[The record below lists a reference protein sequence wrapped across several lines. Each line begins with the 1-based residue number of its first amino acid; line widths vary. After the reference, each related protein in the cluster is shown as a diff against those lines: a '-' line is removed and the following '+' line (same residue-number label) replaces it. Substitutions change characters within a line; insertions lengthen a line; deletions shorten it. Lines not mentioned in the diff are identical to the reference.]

1 MARSVTV
8 KFNNKSYNAI
18 YNETTDEYEVE
29 LTAPETGGIY
39 NAQISCVDGE
49 TTNTTDIDIRI
60 LKQEQIKIT
69 TDDTYMYIFD
79 YKDFSVK
86 DIVELSNYEIN
97 IDEETNANTTV
108 NVLKKTTAKAND
120 IVMIKENGEIKYW
133 GIIQEIQNENGSKL
147 YQYIIKYITNMF
159 NQNVILNQ
167 NIVNTNDIKEGYYR
181 IHSKLNYNFVFD
193 VLNDSQEVGAN
204 LQVYEINN
212 SNAQKFK
219 ITKNENGTYAIA
231 NIKSGLLV
239 DVVGGIF
246 ENGRNVYMWEDNNG
260 PAQEW
265 RFVKKAENTYAIY
278 LTTNTNFVI
287 DLQDGK
293 AENGGNVEIWEYV
306 EGSTQ
311 ELWILEKLDE
321 EIIRYE
327 GIEDYI
333 AEQINKNFINNED
346 VLMNRDYLEI
356 RVKTHT
362 KLDVSVSTIVDVQ
375 NDIFNLHTFMTNC
388 TQNYNITYNVFLEN
402 KKLVIEIEN
411 KEIKKELIDVNAQPI
426 SNYTEVFETD
436 VVSKVVVI
444 TKDGSRYTLYL
455 KTDRTTT
462 EDMLDENRAEGKTE
476 VVYAE
481 NVEDAKQ
488 KALDTFKGNAY
499 NHNVTFDYYDRE
511 IKVGTPI
518 TIKTKESLI
527 YDTYISAVTKQKG
540 SKFYKYTCGN
550 IRIGFIDK
558 LKKERK
564 NK

>member
-8 KFNNKSYNAI
+8 KFNDKLYNAT

-39 NAQISCVDGE
+39 NAQISCVDGD

-108 NVLKKTTAKAND
+108 NALKKTTAKAND

-193 VLNDSQEVGAN
+193 VLNDSQEAGAN

-219 ITKNENGTYAIA
+219 ITKRVDGTYKIA
-231 NIKSGLLV
+231 NIRSGKV
-239 DVVGGIF
+239 ADVLGATFQNGTNIQMWDDTDNAAQKWIF
-246 ENGRNVYMWEDNNG
+246 TKRDNNS
-260 PAQEW
+260 
-265 RFVKKAENTYAIY
+265 YSIY
-278 LTTNTNFVI
+278 LAATNFVI
-287 DLQDGK
+287 DLTG
-293 AENGGNVEIWEYV
+293 ANASNGGNIEIWEYV

-311 ELWILEKLDE
+311 ELWVLEKLDE

-333 AEQINKNFINNED
+333 AEQIDKNFVNNED

-375 NDIFNLHTFMTNC
+375 NDIYNLHTFMTNC

-411 KEIKKELIDVNAQPI
+411 KEIKKELIDVNAQTI
-426 SNYTEVFETD
+426 SNYTEVFEKD

-444 TKDGSRYTLYL
+444 AKDGSRYTLYL

-527 YDTYISAVTKQKG
+527 YDTYISAVTKSKG
-540 SKFYKYTCGN
+540 SKMYKYTCGN

>member
-8 KFNNKSYNAI
+8 KFNDKLYNAT

-39 NAQISCVDGE
+39 NAQISCVDGD
-49 TTNTTDIDIRI
+49 TTNTTDIDIRV

-79 YKDFSVK
+79 YKDFTVK
-86 DIVELSNYEIN
+86 DVVELSNYEIN
-97 IDEETNANTTV
+97 IDEEINANTTV
-108 NVLKKTTAKAND
+108 NVLKKTTAKSND

-167 NIVNTNDIKEGYYR
+167 NIMTTNDIEEGYYR

-193 VLNDSQEVGAN
+193 VLNDSQEAGAN

-219 ITKNENGTYAIA
+219 ITKRVDGTYKIA
-231 NIKSGLLV
+231 NIRSGKV
-239 DVVGGIF
+239 ADVLGATF
-246 ENGRNVYMWEDNNG
+246 QNGTNIQMWDDTDNA
-260 PAQEW
+260 AQKW
-265 RFVKKAENTYAIY
+265 TFTKRDNSYSIY
-278 LTTNTNFVI
+278 LAATNFVI
-287 DLQDGK
+287 DLTG
-293 AENGGNVEIWEYV
+293 ANASNGGNIEIWEYV

-311 ELWILEKLDE
+311 ELWVLEKLDE

-333 AEQINKNFINNED
+333 AEQIDRNFVNNED

-375 NDIFNLHTFMTNC
+375 NDIYNLHTFMTNC

-411 KEIKKELIDVNAQPI
+411 KEIKKELIDVNAQTI

-444 TKDGSRYTLYL
+444 AKDGSRYTLYL

-527 YDTYISAVTKQKG
+527 YDTYISAVTKSKG
-540 SKFYKYTCGN
+540 SKMYKYTCGN

>member
-8 KFNNKSYNAI
+8 KFNDKLYNAT

-39 NAQISCVDGE
+39 NAQISCVDGD
-49 TTNTTDIDIRI
+49 TTNTTDIDIRV
-60 LKQEQIKIT
+60 LKQEQIKII
-69 TDDTYMYIFD
+69 TDNTYMYIFD
-79 YKDFSVK
+79 YKDFTVK
-86 DIVELSNYEIN
+86 DVVELSNYEIN

-108 NVLKKTTAKAND
+108 NVLKKTTAKSND

-167 NIVNTNDIKEGYYR
+167 NIVTTNEIEEGYYR

-193 VLNDSQEVGAN
+193 VLNDSQEAGAN

-219 ITKNENGTYAIA
+219 ITKRVDGTYKIA
-231 NIKSGLLV
+231 NIRSGKV
-239 DVVGGIF
+239 ADVFGATF
-246 ENGRNVYMWEDNNG
+246 QNGTNIQMWDDTDNAAQKWTFTKRDNNS
-260 PAQEW
+260 
-265 RFVKKAENTYAIY
+265 YSIY
-278 LTTNTNFVI
+278 LAATNLVI
-287 DLQDGK
+287 DLTGTN
-293 AENGGNVEIWEYV
+293 ASNGGNIEIWEYV

-311 ELWILEKLDE
+311 ELWVLEKLDE

-333 AEQINKNFINNED
+333 AEQIDKNFVNNED

-375 NDIFNLHTFMTNC
+375 NDIYNLHTFMTNC

-411 KEIKKELIDVNAQPI
+411 KEIKKELIDVNAQTI

-444 TKDGSRYTLYL
+444 AKDGSRYTLYL

-527 YDTYISAVTKQKG
+527 YDTYISAVTKSKG
-540 SKFYKYTCGN
+540 SKMYKYTCGN

>member
-1 MARSVTV
+1 M
-8 KFNNKSYNAI
+8 
-18 YNETTDEYEVE
+18 
-29 LTAPETGGIY
+29 
-39 NAQISCVDGE
+39 
-49 TTNTTDIDIRI
+49 
-60 LKQEQIKIT
+60 
-69 TDDTYMYIFD
+69 
-79 YKDFSVK
+79 
-86 DIVELSNYEIN
+86 SNYEIN

-167 NIVNTNDIKEGYYR
+167 NIVTTNEIEEGYYR
-181 IHSKLNYNFVFD
+181 IHSKLNYNYVFD
-193 VLNDSQEVGAN
+193 VLNGSLEAGAN
-204 LQVYEINN
+204 LQVYENN
-212 SNAQKFK
+212 NTNAQKFK
-219 ITKNENGTYAIA
+219 ITKRADGTYKIINVASGMVADVQGAVFENGT
-231 NIKSGLLV
+231 
-239 DVVGGIF
+239 
-246 ENGRNVYMWEDNNG
+246 NVQMWDDTDNAAQKWTFTKRDNNS
-260 PAQEW
+260 
-265 RFVKKAENTYAIY
+265 YSIY
-278 LTTNTNFVI
+278 LAATNFVI
-287 DLQDGK
+287 DLTG
-293 AENGGNVEIWEYV
+293 ANASNGGNIEIWEYV

-311 ELWILEKLDE
+311 ELWVLEKLDE

-333 AEQINKNFINNED
+333 AEQIDKNFVNNED

-375 NDIFNLHTFMTNC
+375 NDIYNLHTFMTNC

-444 TKDGSRYTLYL
+444 AKDGSRYTLYL

-481 NVEDAKQ
+481 NIEDAKQ

-550 IRIGFIDK
+550 IRISFIDK

>member
-1 MARSVTV
+1 MARIVTV
-8 KFNNKSYNAI
+8 KFNNISYNAT

-29 LTAPETGGIY
+29 LTAPESGGIY
-39 NAQISCVDGE
+39 NAQISCVDGD
-49 TTNTTDIDIRI
+49 TTNTTDIDIRV
-60 LKQEQIKIT
+60 LKQEKIKIT

-79 YKDFSVK
+79 YKDFTVK
-86 DIVELSNYEIN
+86 DIVELSDYDIN

-108 NVLKKTTAKAND
+108 NVLKKTTAKTDD
-120 IVMIKENGEIKYW
+120 IVMIKENAEIKYW

-147 YQYIIKYITNMF
+147 YHYVIKYITNMF

-167 NIVNTNDIKEGYYR
+167 NIVNTDNIEEGYYR
-181 IHSKLNYNFVFD
+181 IHSKVNYNFVFD
-193 VLNDSQEVGAN
+193 VLNGSLEAGAN
-204 LQVYEINN
+204 LQVYESNKT
-212 SNAQKFK
+212 NAQKFK
-219 ITKNENGTYAIA
+219 ITKRTDGTYKITNVGSGMVADVQGAVLANGT
-231 NIKSGLLV
+231 
-239 DVVGGIF
+239 
-246 ENGRNVYMWEDNNG
+246 NVQMWGDTDNAAQKWTFTKRDNNS
-260 PAQEW
+260 
-265 RFVKKAENTYAIY
+265 YSIY
-278 LTTNTNFVI
+278 LAGTNFVI
-287 DLQDGK
+287 DLTSGN
-293 AENGGNVEIWEYV
+293 ASNGGNIEIWEYV

-311 ELWILEKLDE
+311 ELWVLEKLDE
-321 EIIRYE
+321 EIIRYD

-333 AEQINKNFINNED
+333 AKQINKNFISNED
-346 VLMNRDYLEI
+346 TLMNRDYLEI

-362 KLDVSVSTIVDVQ
+362 KLDVSVPTIVDVQ
-375 NDIFNLHTFMTNC
+375 NDIYNLHTFMTNC

-402 KKLVIEIEN
+402 KKLIIEIEN

-444 TKDGSRYTLYL
+444 TKDGSKYNLYL

-462 EDMLDENRAEGKTE
+462 ENMLDEDRAEGKTE

-481 NVEDAKQ
+481 NIEDAKQ

-499 NHNVTFDYYDRE
+499 NHNVTFDYYNKE
-511 IKVGTPI
+511 IKLGTPI

-527 YDTYISAVTKQKG
+527 YDTYISAVSKQKG
-540 SKFYKYTCGN
+540 SKLYKYTCGN

-564 NK
+564 NR

>member
-1 MARSVTV
+1 MARIVTV
-8 KFNNKSYNAI
+8 KFNNKSYNAT

-29 LTAPETGGIY
+29 LTAPDVGGIY
-39 NAQISCVDGE
+39 NAQISCADE
-49 TTNTTDIDIRI
+49 DATNTTDIDIRV

-108 NVLKKTTAKAND
+108 NVLKKTTAKSND

-133 GIIQEIQNENGSKL
+133 GIVQEIQNENGSKL

-167 NIVNTNDIKEGYYR
+167 NIMTTNDIEEGYYR

-193 VLNDSQEVGAN
+193 VLNDSQEAGAN

-219 ITKNENGTYAIA
+219 ITKRTDGTYKIA
-231 NIKSGLLV
+231 NIRSGKV
-239 DVVGGIF
+239 ADVLGATFV
-246 ENGRNVYMWEDNNG
+246 NGTNVQMWDDTDNAAQKWTFTKRDNNS
-260 PAQEW
+260 
-265 RFVKKAENTYAIY
+265 YSIY
-278 LTTNTNFVI
+278 LAATNFVI
-287 DLQDGK
+287 DLTS
-293 AENGGNVEIWEYV
+293 ANASNGGNIEIWEYV

-311 ELWILEKLDE
+311 KLWILEKIDE

-346 VLMNRDYLEI
+346 ILMNRDYLEL

-375 NDIFNLHTFMTNC
+375 NDIYNLHTFMTNC

-444 TKDGSRYTLYL
+444 AKDGSRYTLYL

-481 NVEDAKQ
+481 NIEDAKQ

-540 SKFYKYTCGN
+540 SKMYKYTCGN
-550 IRIGFIDK
+550 IRISFIDK

>member
-1 MARSVTV
+1 
-8 KFNNKSYNAI
+8 
-18 YNETTDEYEVE
+18 
-29 LTAPETGGIY
+29 
-39 NAQISCVDGE
+39 
-49 TTNTTDIDIRI
+49 
-60 LKQEQIKIT
+60 
-69 TDDTYMYIFD
+69 MYIFD
-79 YKDFSVK
+79 YKDFTVK
-86 DIVELSNYEIN
+86 DVVELSNYEIN

-108 NVLKKTTAKAND
+108 NVLKKTTAKSND

-167 NIVNTNDIKEGYYR
+167 NIVTTNEIEEGYYR

-193 VLNDSQEVGAN
+193 VLNDSQEAGAN

-219 ITKNENGTYAIA
+219 ITKRVDGTYKIA
-231 NIKSGLLV
+231 NIRSGKV
-239 DVVGGIF
+239 ADVFGATF
-246 ENGRNVYMWEDNNG
+246 QNGTNIQMWDDTDNAAQKWTFTKRDNNS
-260 PAQEW
+260 
-265 RFVKKAENTYAIY
+265 YSIY
-278 LTTNTNFVI
+278 LAATNLVI
-287 DLQDGK
+287 DLTG
-293 AENGGNVEIWEYV
+293 ANASNGGNIEIWEYV

-311 ELWILEKLDE
+311 ELWVLEKLDE

-333 AEQINKNFINNED
+333 AEQIDKNFVNNED

-375 NDIFNLHTFMTNC
+375 NDIYNLHTFMTNC

-411 KEIKKELIDVNAQPI
+411 KEIKKELIDVNAQTI

-444 TKDGSRYTLYL
+444 AKDGSRYTLYL

-481 NVEDAKQ
+481 NIEDAKQ

-550 IRIGFIDK
+550 IRISFIDK

>member
-8 KFNNKSYNAI
+8 KFNDKLYNAT

-39 NAQISCVDGE
+39 NAQISCVDGD

-79 YKDFSVK
+79 YKDFTVK
-86 DIVELSNYEIN
+86 DVVELSNYEIN

-108 NVLKKTTAKAND
+108 NVLKKTTAKSND
-120 IVMIKENGEIKYW
+120 IVMIKENAEIKYW

-167 NIVNTNDIKEGYYR
+167 NIVTTNDIEEGYYR

-193 VLNDSQEVGAN
+193 VLNNSQEAGAN

-219 ITKNENGTYAIA
+219 ITKRTDGTYKIA
-231 NIKSGLLV
+231 NIRSGKV
-239 DVVGGIF
+239 ADVLGATFV
-246 ENGRNVYMWEDNNG
+246 NGTNVQMWDDTDNAAQKWTFTKRDNNS
-260 PAQEW
+260 
-265 RFVKKAENTYAIY
+265 YSIY
-278 LTTNTNFVI
+278 LAATNFVI
-287 DLQDGK
+287 DLTS
-293 AENGGNVEIWEYV
+293 ANASNGGNIEIWEYV

-311 ELWILEKLDE
+311 ELWILEKIDE

-346 VLMNRDYLEI
+346 ILMNRDYLEI

-375 NDIFNLHTFMTNC
+375 NDIYNLHTFMTNC

-444 TKDGSRYTLYL
+444 AKDGSRYTLYL

-481 NVEDAKQ
+481 NIEDAKQ

>member
-1 MARSVTV
+1 
-8 KFNNKSYNAI
+8 
-18 YNETTDEYEVE
+18 
-29 LTAPETGGIY
+29 
-39 NAQISCVDGE
+39 
-49 TTNTTDIDIRI
+49 
-60 LKQEQIKIT
+60 
-69 TDDTYMYIFD
+69 
-79 YKDFSVK
+79 
-86 DIVELSNYEIN
+86 
-97 IDEETNANTTV
+97 
-108 NVLKKTTAKAND
+108 
-120 IVMIKENGEIKYW
+120 MIKENAEIKYW

-167 NIVNTNDIKEGYYR
+167 NIVTTNEIEEGYYR
-181 IHSKLNYNFVFD
+181 IHSKLNYNYVFD
-193 VLNDSQEVGAN
+193 VLNGSLEAGAN
-204 LQVYEINN
+204 LQVYENN
-212 SNAQKFK
+212 NTNAQKFK
-219 ITKNENGTYAIA
+219 ITKRADGTYKIINVASGMVADVQGAVFENGT
-231 NIKSGLLV
+231 
-239 DVVGGIF
+239 
-246 ENGRNVYMWEDNNG
+246 NVQMWGDTDNAAQKWTFTKRDNNS
-260 PAQEW
+260 
-265 RFVKKAENTYAIY
+265 YSIY
-278 LTTNTNFVI
+278 LAATNFVI
-287 DLQDGK
+287 DLTG
-293 AENGGNVEIWEYV
+293 ANASNGGNIEIWEYV

-311 ELWILEKLDE
+311 ELWVLEKLDE

-333 AEQINKNFINNED
+333 AEQIDKNFVNNED

-375 NDIFNLHTFMTNC
+375 NDIYNLHTFMTNC

-411 KEIKKELIDVNAQPI
+411 KEIKKELIDVNAQTI

-444 TKDGSRYTLYL
+444 AKDGSRYTLYL

-550 IRIGFIDK
+550 IRISFIDK

>member
-1 MARSVTV
+1 MARIVTV
-8 KFNNKSYNAI
+8 KFNNKSYNAT

-29 LTAPETGGIY
+29 LTAPDVGGIY
-39 NAQISCVDGE
+39 NAQISCADE
-49 TTNTTDIDIRI
+49 DATNTTDIDIRV

-108 NVLKKTTAKAND
+108 NVLKKTTAKSND
-120 IVMIKENGEIKYW
+120 IVMIKENAEIKYW

-193 VLNDSQEVGAN
+193 VLNDSQEAGAN

-219 ITKNENGTYAIA
+219 ITKRTDGTYKIA
-231 NIKSGLLV
+231 NIRSGKV
-239 DVVGGIF
+239 ADVLGATFV
-246 ENGRNVYMWEDNNG
+246 NGTNVQMWDDTDNAAQKWTFTKRDNNS
-260 PAQEW
+260 
-265 RFVKKAENTYAIY
+265 YSIY
-278 LTTNTNFVI
+278 LAATNFVI
-287 DLQDGK
+287 DLTS
-293 AENGGNVEIWEYV
+293 ANASNGGNIEIWEYV

-311 ELWILEKLDE
+311 ELWILEKIDE

-346 VLMNRDYLEI
+346 ILMNRDYLEL

-375 NDIFNLHTFMTNC
+375 NDIYNLHTFMTNC

-444 TKDGSRYTLYL
+444 AKDGSRYTLYL

-481 NVEDAKQ
+481 NIEDAKQ

>member
-29 LTAPETGGIY
+29 LTAPDVGGIY
-39 NAQISCVDGE
+39 NAQISCVDGD
-49 TTNTTDIDIRI
+49 TTNTTDIDIRV
-60 LKQEQIKIT
+60 LKQEQIKII
-69 TDDTYMYIFD
+69 TDNTYMYIFD
-79 YKDFSVK
+79 YKDFTVK
-86 DIVELSNYEIN
+86 DVVELSNYEIN

-108 NVLKKTTAKAND
+108 NVLKKTTAKSND

-167 NIVNTNDIKEGYYR
+167 NIVTTNEIEEGYYR

-193 VLNDSQEVGAN
+193 VLNDSQEAGAN

-219 ITKNENGTYAIA
+219 ITKRVDGTYKIA
-231 NIKSGLLV
+231 NIRSGKV
-239 DVVGGIF
+239 ADVFGATF
-246 ENGRNVYMWEDNNG
+246 QNGTNIQMWDDTDNAAQKWTFTKRDNNS
-260 PAQEW
+260 
-265 RFVKKAENTYAIY
+265 YSIY
-278 LTTNTNFVI
+278 LAATNLVI
-287 DLQDGK
+287 DLTG
-293 AENGGNVEIWEYV
+293 ANASNGGNIEIWEYV

-311 ELWILEKLDE
+311 ELWVLEKLDE

-333 AEQINKNFINNED
+333 AEQIDKNFVNNED

-375 NDIFNLHTFMTNC
+375 NDIYNLHTFMTNC

-411 KEIKKELIDVNAQPI
+411 KEIKKELIDVNAQTI

-444 TKDGSRYTLYL
+444 AKDGSRYTLYL

-527 YDTYISAVTKQKG
+527 YDTYISAVTKSKG
-540 SKFYKYTCGN
+540 SKMYKYTCGN

>member
-8 KFNNKSYNAI
+8 KFNDKLYNAT

-29 LTAPETGGIY
+29 LTAPDVGGIY
-39 NAQISCVDGE
+39 NAQISCVDGD
-49 TTNTTDIDIRI
+49 TTNTTDIDIRV
-60 LKQEQIKIT
+60 LKQEQIKII
-69 TDDTYMYIFD
+69 TDNTYMYIFD
-79 YKDFSVK
+79 YKDFTVK
-86 DIVELSNYEIN
+86 DVVELSNYEIN

-108 NVLKKTTAKAND
+108 NVLKKTTAKSND

-167 NIVNTNDIKEGYYR
+167 NIVTTNEIEEGYYR

-193 VLNDSQEVGAN
+193 VLNDSQEAGAN

-219 ITKNENGTYAIA
+219 ITKRVDGTYKIA
-231 NIKSGLLV
+231 NIRSGKV
-239 DVVGGIF
+239 ADVFGATF
-246 ENGRNVYMWEDNNG
+246 QNGTNIQMWDDTDNAAQKWTFTKRDNNS
-260 PAQEW
+260 
-265 RFVKKAENTYAIY
+265 YSIY
-278 LTTNTNFVI
+278 LAATNLVI
-287 DLQDGK
+287 DLTG
-293 AENGGNVEIWEYV
+293 ANASNGGNIEIWEYV

-311 ELWILEKLDE
+311 ELWVLEKLDE

-333 AEQINKNFINNED
+333 AEQIDKNFVNNED

-375 NDIFNLHTFMTNC
+375 NDIYNLHTFMTNC

-411 KEIKKELIDVNAQPI
+411 KEIKKELIDVNAQTI

-444 TKDGSRYTLYL
+444 AKDGSRYTLYL

-527 YDTYISAVTKQKG
+527 YDTYISAVTKSKG
-540 SKFYKYTCGN
+540 SKMYKYTCGN

>member
-8 KFNNKSYNAI
+8 KFNNKSYNAT
-18 YNETTDEYEVE
+18 YNEATDEYEVE

-39 NAQISCVDGE
+39 NAQISCVDGD
-49 TTNTTDIDIRI
+49 TTNTTDIDIRV

-108 NVLKKTTAKAND
+108 NVLKKTTAKSND

-159 NQNVILNQ
+159 NQNIILNQ
-167 NIVNTNDIKEGYYR
+167 NIVTTNEIEEGYYR

-193 VLNDSQEVGAN
+193 VLNDSQEAGAN

-219 ITKNENGTYAIA
+219 ITKRVDGTYKIA
-231 NIKSGLLV
+231 NIRSGKV
-239 DVVGGIF
+239 ADVLGATF
-246 ENGRNVYMWEDNNG
+246 QNGTNIQMWDDADNAAQKWTFTKRDNNS
-260 PAQEW
+260 
-265 RFVKKAENTYAIY
+265 YSIY
-278 LTTNTNFVI
+278 LAATNFVI
-287 DLQDGK
+287 DLTG
-293 AENGGNVEIWEYV
+293 ANASNGGNIEIWEYV

-311 ELWILEKLDE
+311 ELWVLEKLDE

-333 AEQINKNFINNED
+333 AEQIDKNFVNNED

-375 NDIFNLHTFMTNC
+375 NDIYNLHTFMTNC

-411 KEIKKELIDVNAQPI
+411 KEIKKELIDVNAQTI

-444 TKDGSRYTLYL
+444 AKDGSRYTLYL

-550 IRIGFIDK
+550 IRISFIDK

>member
-49 TTNTTDIDIRI
+49 TTNTTDIDIRV
-60 LKQEQIKIT
+60 LKQEQVKII

-79 YKDFSVK
+79 YKDFTVK

-108 NVLKKTTAKAND
+108 NVLKKTTAKTDD
-120 IVMIKENGEIKYW
+120 IVMIKENAEIKYW
-133 GIIQEIQNENGSKL
+133 GIIKEIQNENGSKL

-159 NQNVILNQ
+159 DQNIVLNQ
-167 NIVNTNDIKEGYYR
+167 NILTTNEIEEGYYR

-193 VLNDSQEVGAN
+193 VLNDSQEAGAN

-219 ITKNENGTYAIA
+219 ITKREDGTYKIA
-231 NIKSGLLV
+231 NIRSGKV
-239 DVVGGIF
+239 ADVLGATF
-246 ENGRNVYMWEDNNG
+246 QNGTNIQMWDDTDNAAQKWTFTKRDNNS
-260 PAQEW
+260 
-265 RFVKKAENTYAIY
+265 YSIY
-278 LTTNTNFVI
+278 LAGTNFVM
-287 DLQDGK
+287 DLTG
-293 AENGGNVEIWEYV
+293 ANASNGGNIEIWEYV

-346 VLMNRDYLEI
+346 TLMNRDYLEI

-375 NDIFNLHTFMTNC
+375 NDIYNLHTFMTNC

-402 KKLVIEIEN
+402 KKLIIEIEN
-411 KEIKKELIDVNAQPI
+411 KEIKKELIDVNAQQI

-436 VVSKVVVI
+436 VVSKVIVI

-481 NVEDAKQ
+481 NTEDAKQ

>member
-8 KFNNKSYNAI
+8 KFNDKLYNAT

-39 NAQISCVDGE
+39 NAQISCVDGD

-79 YKDFSVK
+79 YKDFTVK
-86 DIVELSNYEIN
+86 DVVELSNYEIN

-108 NVLKKTTAKAND
+108 NVLKKTTAKSND
-120 IVMIKENGEIKYW
+120 IVMIKENAEIKYW

-167 NIVNTNDIKEGYYR
+167 NIVTTNDIEEGYYR

-193 VLNDSQEVGAN
+193 VLNNSQEAGAN

-219 ITKNENGTYAIA
+219 ITKRTDGTYKIA
-231 NIKSGLLV
+231 NIRSGKV
-239 DVVGGIF
+239 ADVLGATFV
-246 ENGRNVYMWEDNNG
+246 NGTNVQMWDDTDNAAQKWTFTKRDNNS
-260 PAQEW
+260 
-265 RFVKKAENTYAIY
+265 YSIY
-278 LTTNTNFVI
+278 LAATNFVI
-287 DLQDGK
+287 DLTS
-293 AENGGNVEIWEYV
+293 ANASNGGNIEIWEYV

-311 ELWILEKLDE
+311 ELWILEKIDE

-346 VLMNRDYLEI
+346 ILMNRDYLEI

-375 NDIFNLHTFMTNC
+375 NDIYNLHTFMTNC

-444 TKDGSRYTLYL
+444 AKDGSRYTLYL

>member
-1 MARSVTV
+1 MARIVTV
-8 KFNNKSYNAI
+8 KFNNKLYNAT
-18 YNETTDEYEVE
+18 YNEMTDEYEVE
-29 LTAPETGGIY
+29 LTAPATGGIY
-39 NAQISCVDGE
+39 NAQISCVDGD
-49 TTNTTDIDIRI
+49 TTNTTDIDIRV
-60 LKQEQIKIT
+60 LKQEKIKIT

-167 NIVNTNDIKEGYYR
+167 NIVTTNEIKEGYYR

-193 VLNDSQEVGAN
+193 VLNDSQEAGAN

-219 ITKNENGTYAIA
+219 ITKRVDGTYKIA
-231 NIKSGLLV
+231 NIRSGKV
-239 DVVGGIF
+239 ADVLGATF
-246 ENGRNVYMWEDNNG
+246 QNGTNIQMWDDTDNAAQKWTFTKRDNNS
-260 PAQEW
+260 
-265 RFVKKAENTYAIY
+265 YSIY
-278 LTTNTNFVI
+278 LAATNFVI
-287 DLQDGK
+287 DLTG
-293 AENGGNVEIWEYV
+293 ANASNGGNIEIWEYV

-311 ELWILEKLDE
+311 ELWVLEKLDE

-333 AEQINKNFINNED
+333 AEQIDKNFVNNED

-375 NDIFNLHTFMTNC
+375 NDIYNLHTFMTNC

-411 KEIKKELIDVNAQPI
+411 KEIKKELIDVNAQTI

-444 TKDGSRYTLYL
+444 AKDGSRYTLYL

-527 YDTYISAVTKQKG
+527 YDTYISAVTKSKG
-540 SKFYKYTCGN
+540 SKMYKYTCGN

>member
-1 MARSVTV
+1 MARIVTV
-8 KFNNKSYNAI
+8 KFNNISYNAT

-29 LTAPETGGIY
+29 VTAPESGGIY
-39 NAQISCVDGE
+39 NAQISCVDGD
-49 TTNTTDIDIRI
+49 TTNTTDIDIRV
-60 LKQEQIKIT
+60 LKQEKIKIT

-79 YKDFSVK
+79 YKDFTVK
-86 DIVELSNYEIN
+86 DIVELSDYDIN

-108 NVLKKTTAKAND
+108 NVLKKTTAKTDD
-120 IVMIKENGEIKYW
+120 IVMIKENAEIKYW

-147 YQYIIKYITNMF
+147 YHYVIKYITNMF

-167 NIVNTNDIKEGYYR
+167 NIVNTDNIEEGYYR
-181 IHSKLNYNFVFD
+181 IHSKVNYNFVFD
-193 VLNDSQEVGAN
+193 VLNGSLEAGAN
-204 LQVYEINN
+204 LQVYESNKT
-212 SNAQKFK
+212 NAQKFK
-219 ITKNENGTYAIA
+219 ITKRTDGTYKITNVGSGMVADVQGAVLANGT
-231 NIKSGLLV
+231 
-239 DVVGGIF
+239 
-246 ENGRNVYMWEDNNG
+246 NVQMWGDTDNAAQKWTFTKRDNNS
-260 PAQEW
+260 
-265 RFVKKAENTYAIY
+265 YSIY
-278 LTTNTNFVI
+278 LAGTNFVI
-287 DLQDGK
+287 DLTSGN
-293 AENGGNVEIWEYV
+293 ASNGGNIEIWEYV

-311 ELWILEKLDE
+311 ELWVLEKLDE
-321 EIIRYE
+321 EIIRYD

-333 AEQINKNFINNED
+333 AKQINKNFISNED
-346 VLMNRDYLEI
+346 TLMNRDYLEI

-362 KLDVSVSTIVDVQ
+362 KLDVSVPTIVDVQ
-375 NDIFNLHTFMTNC
+375 NDIYNLHTFMTNC

-402 KKLVIEIEN
+402 KKLIIEIEN

-444 TKDGSRYTLYL
+444 TKDGSKYNLYL

-462 EDMLDENRAEGKTE
+462 ENMLDEDRAEGKTE

-481 NVEDAKQ
+481 NIEDAKQ

-499 NHNVTFDYYDRE
+499 NHNVTFDYYNKE
-511 IKVGTPI
+511 IKLGTPI

-527 YDTYISAVTKQKG
+527 YDTYISAVSKQKG
-540 SKFYKYTCGN
+540 SKLYKYTCGN

-564 NK
+564 NR

>member
-1 MARSVTV
+1 MARIVTV

-29 LTAPETGGIY
+29 LTAPITGGIY
-39 NAQISCVDGE
+39 NAQISCVDAE
-49 TTNTTDIDIRI
+49 TTNTTDIDIRV
-60 LKQEQIKIT
+60 LKKEQIKII

-79 YKDFSVK
+79 YKDFTVK

-120 IVMIKENGEIKYW
+120 IIMIKENAEIKYW
-133 GIIQEIQNENGSKL
+133 GIIKEIQNENGSKL
-147 YQYIIKYITNMF
+147 YHYVIKYITNMF

-167 NIVNTNDIKEGYYR
+167 NIVNTDNIEEGYYR
-181 IHSKLNYNFVFD
+181 IHSKVNYNFVFD
-193 VLNDSQEVGAN
+193 VLNGSLEAGAN
-204 LQVYEINN
+204 LQVYESNKT
-212 SNAQKFK
+212 NAQKFK
-219 ITKNENGTYAIA
+219 ITKRTDGTYKITNVGSGMVADVQGAVLANGT
-231 NIKSGLLV
+231 
-239 DVVGGIF
+239 
-246 ENGRNVYMWEDNNG
+246 NVQMWGDTDNAAQKWTFTKRDNNS
-260 PAQEW
+260 
-265 RFVKKAENTYAIY
+265 YSIY
-278 LTTNTNFVI
+278 LAGTNFVI
-287 DLQDGK
+287 DLTSGN
-293 AENGGNVEIWEYV
+293 ASNGGNIEIWEYV

-311 ELWILEKLDE
+311 ELWVLEKLDE
-321 EIIRYE
+321 EIIRYD

-333 AEQINKNFINNED
+333 AKQINKNFISNED
-346 VLMNRDYLEI
+346 TLMNRDYLEI

-375 NDIFNLHTFMTNC
+375 NDIYNLHTFMTNC

-402 KKLVIEIEN
+402 KKLIIEIEN

-436 VVSKVVVI
+436 VVSKVIVI
-444 TKDGSRYTLYL
+444 TKDGSRYILYL

-481 NVEDAKQ
+481 NIEDAKQ

-527 YDTYISAVTKQKG
+527 YNTYISAVNKQKG

-564 NK
+564 NR

>member
-8 KFNNKSYNAI
+8 KFNDKLYNAT

-39 NAQISCVDGE
+39 NAQISCVDGD
-49 TTNTTDIDIRI
+49 TTNTTDIDIRV

-79 YKDFSVK
+79 YKDFTVK
-86 DIVELSNYEIN
+86 DVVELSNYEIN

-108 NVLKKTTAKAND
+108 NVLKKTTAKSND

-167 NIVNTNDIKEGYYR
+167 NIMTTNDIEEGYYR

-193 VLNDSQEVGAN
+193 VLNDSQEAGAN

-219 ITKNENGTYAIA
+219 ITKRVDGTYKIA
-231 NIKSGLLV
+231 NIRSGKV
-239 DVVGGIF
+239 ADVLGATF
-246 ENGRNVYMWEDNNG
+246 QNGTNIQMWDDTDNA
-260 PAQEW
+260 AQKW
-265 RFVKKAENTYAIY
+265 TFTKRDNSYSIY
-278 LTTNTNFVI
+278 LAATNFVI
-287 DLQDGK
+287 DLTG
-293 AENGGNVEIWEYV
+293 ANASNGGNIEIWEYV

-311 ELWILEKLDE
+311 ELWVLEKLDE

-333 AEQINKNFINNED
+333 AEQIDKNFVNNED

-375 NDIFNLHTFMTNC
+375 NDIYNLHTFMTNC

-411 KEIKKELIDVNAQPI
+411 KEIKKELIDVNAQTI

-444 TKDGSRYTLYL
+444 AKDGSRYTLYL

-527 YDTYISAVTKQKG
+527 YDTYISAVTKSKG
-540 SKFYKYTCGN
+540 SKMYKYTCGN

>member
-8 KFNNKSYNAI
+8 KFNDKLYNAT

-39 NAQISCVDGE
+39 NAQISCVDGD

-79 YKDFSVK
+79 YKDFTVK
-86 DIVELSNYEIN
+86 DVVELSNYEIN

-108 NVLKKTTAKAND
+108 NVLKKTTAKSND

-219 ITKNENGTYAIA
+219 ITKRVDGTYKIA
-231 NIKSGLLV
+231 NIRSGKV
-239 DVVGGIF
+239 ADVLGATF
-246 ENGRNVYMWEDNNG
+246 QNGTNIQMWDDTDNAAQKWTFTKRDNNS
-260 PAQEW
+260 
-265 RFVKKAENTYAIY
+265 YSIY
-278 LTTNTNFVI
+278 LAATNFVI
-287 DLQDGK
+287 DLTG
-293 AENGGNVEIWEYV
+293 ANASNGGNIEIWEYV

-333 AEQINKNFINNED
+333 AEQIDKNFVNNED
-346 VLMNRDYLEI
+346 ILMNRAYLEI

-375 NDIFNLHTFMTNC
+375 NDIYNLHTFMTNC

-444 TKDGSRYTLYL
+444 AKDGSRYTLYL

-462 EDMLDENRAEGKTE
+462 EDMLDKNRAEGKTE

-550 IRIGFIDK
+550 IRISYIDK

>member
-8 KFNNKSYNAI
+8 KFNDKLYNAP

-39 NAQISCVDGE
+39 NAQISCVDGD

-79 YKDFSVK
+79 YKDFTVK
-86 DIVELSNYEIN
+86 DVVELSNYEIN

-108 NVLKKTTAKAND
+108 NVLKKTTAKSND

-219 ITKNENGTYAIA
+219 ITKRVDGTYKIA
-231 NIKSGLLV
+231 NIRSGKV
-239 DVVGGIF
+239 ADVLGATF
-246 ENGRNVYMWEDNNG
+246 QNGTNIQMWDDTDNAAQKWTFTKRDNNS
-260 PAQEW
+260 
-265 RFVKKAENTYAIY
+265 YSIY
-278 LTTNTNFVI
+278 LAATNFVI
-287 DLQDGK
+287 DLTG
-293 AENGGNVEIWEYV
+293 ANASNGGNIEIWEYV

-333 AEQINKNFINNED
+333 AEQIDKNFVNNED
-346 VLMNRDYLEI
+346 ILMNRAYLEI

-375 NDIFNLHTFMTNC
+375 NDIYNLHTFMTNC

-444 TKDGSRYTLYL
+444 AKDGSRYTLYL

-462 EDMLDENRAEGKTE
+462 EDMLDKNRAEGKTE

-550 IRIGFIDK
+550 IRISFIDK

>member
-1 MARSVTV
+1 MAKIVTV
-8 KFNNKSYNAI
+8 KFNNKTYNGT
-18 YNETTDEYEVE
+18 YNEATDEYEVE
-29 LTAPETGGIY
+29 LTAPDVGGIY
-39 NAQISCVDGE
+39 NAQISCVDGD
-49 TTNTTDIDIRI
+49 TTNTTDIDIRV

-86 DIVELSNYEIN
+86 DVVELSNYEIN

-120 IVMIKENGEIKYW
+120 IVMIKENAEIKYW

-147 YQYIIKYITNMF
+147 YQYTIRYITNMF
-159 NQNVILNQ
+159 NQNVILNR
-167 NIVNTNDIKEGYYR
+167 NIVNTNDIEEGYYR
-181 IHSKLNYNFVFD
+181 IHSKVNYNYVFD
-193 VLNDSQEVGAN
+193 VLNGSLEAGAN
-204 LQVYEINN
+204 LQVYESNN
-212 SNAQKFK
+212 TNAQKFK
-219 ITKNENGTYAIA
+219 IAKRVDGTYKITNVGSGMVADVQGAVFENGT
-231 NIKSGLLV
+231 
-239 DVVGGIF
+239 
-246 ENGRNVYMWEDNNG
+246 NVQMWGDTDNV
-260 PAQEW
+260 AQKW
-265 RFVKKAENTYAIY
+265 TFTKRDSNSYSIY
-278 LTTNTNFVI
+278 LANTNYVI
-287 DLQDGK
+287 DLTEGN
-293 AENGGNVEIWEYV
+293 ASNGGNIEIWEYV
-306 EGSTQ
+306 EGSQQ
-311 ELWILEKLDE
+311 ELWLLEKLDE
-321 EIIRYE
+321 EIIRHE

-346 VLMNRDYLEI
+346 ILMNRDYLEI

-375 NDIFNLHTFMTNC
+375 NDIYNLHTFMTNC
-388 TQNYNITYNVFLEN
+388 TQNYNITYNVFLDN

-455 KTDRTTT
+455 KIDRTTT

-481 NVEDAKQ
+481 NIEDAKQ

-511 IKVGTPI
+511 IKIGTPI

-527 YDTYISAVTKQKG
+527 YDTYISAVTKSKG

-564 NK
+564 NR

>member
-1 MARSVTV
+1 MTRSVTV
-8 KFNNKSYNAI
+8 KFNNKSYNAT
-18 YNETTDEYEVE
+18 YNEATDEYEVE

-39 NAQISCVDGE
+39 NAQISCVDGD
-49 TTNTTDIDIRI
+49 TTNTTDIDIRV

-108 NVLKKTTAKAND
+108 NVLKKTTAKSND

-159 NQNVILNQ
+159 NQNIILNQ
-167 NIVNTNDIKEGYYR
+167 NIVTTNEIEEGYYR

-193 VLNDSQEVGAN
+193 VLNDSQEAGAN

-219 ITKNENGTYAIA
+219 ITKRVDGTYKIA
-231 NIKSGLLV
+231 NIRSGKV
-239 DVVGGIF
+239 ADVLGATF
-246 ENGRNVYMWEDNNG
+246 QNGTNIQMWDDADNAAQKWTFTKRDNNS
-260 PAQEW
+260 
-265 RFVKKAENTYAIY
+265 YSIY
-278 LTTNTNFVI
+278 LAATNFVI
-287 DLQDGK
+287 DLTG
-293 AENGGNVEIWEYV
+293 ANASNGGNIEIWEYV

-311 ELWILEKLDE
+311 ELWVLEKLDE

-333 AEQINKNFINNED
+333 AEQIDKNFVNNED

-375 NDIFNLHTFMTNC
+375 NDIYNLHTFMTNC

-411 KEIKKELIDVNAQPI
+411 KEIKKELIDVNAQTI

-444 TKDGSRYTLYL
+444 AKDGSRYTLYL

-527 YDTYISAVTKQKG
+527 YDTYISAVTKSKG
-540 SKFYKYTCGN
+540 SKMYKYTCGN

>member
-8 KFNNKSYNAI
+8 KFNSKLYNAI

-29 LTAPETGGIY
+29 LTAPEIGGIY
-39 NAQISCVDGE
+39 NAQISCVDGD

-108 NVLKKTTAKAND
+108 NVLKKTTAKSND

-193 VLNDSQEVGAN
+193 VLNDSQEAGAN

-219 ITKNENGTYAIA
+219 ITKRVDGTYKIA
-231 NIKSGLLV
+231 NIRSGKV
-239 DVVGGIF
+239 ADVLGATF
-246 ENGRNVYMWEDNNG
+246 QNGTNIQMWDDTDNAAQKWTFTKRDNNS
-260 PAQEW
+260 
-265 RFVKKAENTYAIY
+265 YSIY
-278 LTTNTNFVI
+278 LAATNFVI
-287 DLQDGK
+287 DLTG
-293 AENGGNVEIWEYV
+293 ANASNGGNIEIWEYV

-311 ELWILEKLDE
+311 ELWVLEKLDE

-333 AEQINKNFINNED
+333 AEQIDKNFVNNED

-362 KLDVSVSTIVDVQ
+362 KLDVSISTIVDVQ
-375 NDIFNLHTFMTNC
+375 NDIYNLHTFMTNC

-411 KEIKKELIDVNAQPI
+411 KEIKKELIDVNAQTI

-444 TKDGSRYTLYL
+444 AKDGSRYTLYL

-499 NHNVTFDYYDRE
+499 NHNVIFDYYDRE

-527 YDTYISAVTKQKG
+527 YDTYISAVTKSKG
-540 SKFYKYTCGN
+540 SKMYKYTCGN

>member
-8 KFNNKSYNAI
+8 KFNNKLYNAI

-39 NAQISCVDGE
+39 NAQISCVDGD

-108 NVLKKTTAKAND
+108 NVLKKTTAKSND
-120 IVMIKENGEIKYW
+120 IVMIKENAEIKYW

-159 NQNVILNQ
+159 NQNIILNQ
-167 NIVNTNDIKEGYYR
+167 NIVTTNEIEEGYYR

-193 VLNDSQEVGAN
+193 VLNDSQEAGAN

-219 ITKNENGTYAIA
+219 ITKRVDGTYKIA
-231 NIKSGLLV
+231 NIRSGKV
-239 DVVGGIF
+239 ADVLGATF
-246 ENGRNVYMWEDNNG
+246 QNGTNIQMWDDTDNT
-260 PAQEW
+260 AQKW
-265 RFVKKAENTYAIY
+265 TFTKRDNAYSIY
-278 LTTNTNFVI
+278 LAATNFVI
-287 DLQDGK
+287 DLTG
-293 AENGGNVEIWEYV
+293 ANASNGGNIEIWEYV

-333 AEQINKNFINNED
+333 AEQIDKNFVNNED
-346 VLMNRDYLEI
+346 ILMNRAYLEI

-375 NDIFNLHTFMTNC
+375 NDIYNLHTFMTNC

-426 SNYTEVFETD
+426 SNYTEVFETE

-462 EDMLDENRAEGKTE
+462 EDMLDKNRAEGKTE

-540 SKFYKYTCGN
+540 SKFYKYICGN
-550 IRIGFIDK
+550 IRISFIDK

>member
-8 KFNNKSYNAI
+8 KFNDKLYNAT

-39 NAQISCVDGE
+39 NAQISCVDGD
-49 TTNTTDIDIRI
+49 TTNTTDIDVRI

-147 YQYIIKYITNMF
+147 YQYIIKYITNVF

-167 NIVNTNDIKEGYYR
+167 NILTTNEIEEGYYR

-193 VLNDSQEVGAN
+193 VLNGSLEAGAN
-204 LQVYEINN
+204 LQVYENN
-212 SNAQKFK
+212 NTNAQKFK
-219 ITKNENGTYAIA
+219 ITKRADGTYKIINVGSGMVADVQGAVFENGT
-231 NIKSGLLV
+231 
-239 DVVGGIF
+239 
-246 ENGRNVYMWEDNNG
+246 NVQMWGDTDNVAQKWTFTKRDNNS
-260 PAQEW
+260 
-265 RFVKKAENTYAIY
+265 YSIY
-278 LTTNTNFVI
+278 LANTNYVI
-287 DLQDGK
+287 DLQNSNTS
-293 AENGGNVEIWEYV
+293 NGGNIQIWEYV
-306 EGSTQ
+306 ENGQ
-311 ELWILEKLDE
+311 HQLWILEKIDE
-321 EIIRYE
+321 ELIRYE

-333 AEQINKNFINNED
+333 AEQINKNFVNNED
-346 VLMNRDYLEI
+346 ILMNRDYLEI

-375 NDIFNLHTFMTNC
+375 NDIYNLHTFMTNC

-426 SNYTEVFETD
+426 SNYTEVFEID

-444 TKDGSRYTLYL
+444 AKDGSRYTLYL

-462 EDMLDENRAEGKTE
+462 EDMLDENRAKGKTE

-564 NK
+564 NR

>member
-1 MARSVTV
+1 MVADVQG
-8 KFNNKSYNAI
+8 A
-18 YNETTDEYEVE
+18 
-29 LTAPETGGIY
+29 
-39 NAQISCVDGE
+39 
-49 TTNTTDIDIRI
+49 
-60 LKQEQIKIT
+60 
-69 TDDTYMYIFD
+69 
-79 YKDFSVK
+79 
-86 DIVELSNYEIN
+86 
-97 IDEETNANTTV
+97 
-108 NVLKKTTAKAND
+108 
-120 IVMIKENGEIKYW
+120 
-133 GIIQEIQNENGSKL
+133 
-147 YQYIIKYITNMF
+147 
-159 NQNVILNQ
+159 
-167 NIVNTNDIKEGYYR
+167 
-181 IHSKLNYNFVFD
+181 VF
-193 VLNDSQEVGAN
+193 
-204 LQVYEINN
+204 
-212 SNAQKFK
+212 
-219 ITKNENGTYAIA
+219 ENGT
-231 NIKSGLLV
+231 
-239 DVVGGIF
+239 
-246 ENGRNVYMWEDNNG
+246 NVQMWGDTDNVAQKWTFTKRDNNS
-260 PAQEW
+260 
-265 RFVKKAENTYAIY
+265 YSIY
-278 LTTNTNFVI
+278 LANTNYVI
-287 DLQDGK
+287 DLQNSNTS
-293 AENGGNVEIWEYV
+293 NGGNIQIWEYV
-306 EGSTQ
+306 ENGQ
-311 ELWILEKLDE
+311 QQLWILEKIDE
-321 EIIRYE
+321 ELIRYE

-333 AEQINKNFINNED
+333 AEQINKNFVNNED
-346 VLMNRDYLEI
+346 ILMNRDYLEI

-375 NDIFNLHTFMTNC
+375 NDIYNLHTFMTNC

-426 SNYTEVFETD
+426 SNYTEVFEID

-444 TKDGSRYTLYL
+444 AKDGSRYTLYL

-462 EDMLDENRAEGKTE
+462 EDMLDENRAKGKTE

-564 NK
+564 NR

>member
-8 KFNNKSYNAI
+8 KFNDKLYNAT

-39 NAQISCVDGE
+39 NAQISCVDGD
-49 TTNTTDIDIRI
+49 TTNTTDIDVRI

-108 NVLKKTTAKAND
+108 NVLKKTTAKSND
-120 IVMIKENGEIKYW
+120 IVMIKENAEIKYW

-167 NIVNTNDIKEGYYR
+167 NIVTTNEIKEGYYR

-193 VLNDSQEVGAN
+193 VLNDSQEAGAN

-219 ITKNENGTYAIA
+219 ITKRVDGTYKIA
-231 NIKSGLLV
+231 NIRSGKV
-239 DVVGGIF
+239 ADVLGATF
-246 ENGRNVYMWEDNNG
+246 QNGTNIQMWDDTDDAAQKWTFTKRDNNS
-260 PAQEW
+260 
-265 RFVKKAENTYAIY
+265 YSIY
-278 LTTNTNFVI
+278 LAATNFVI
-287 DLQDGK
+287 DLTG
-293 AENGGNVEIWEYV
+293 ANASNGGNIEIWEYV

-311 ELWILEKLDE
+311 ELWVLEKLDE

-333 AEQINKNFINNED
+333 AEQIDKNFVNNED

-375 NDIFNLHTFMTNC
+375 NDIYNLHTFMTNC

-426 SNYTEVFETD
+426 SNYTEVFETE

-444 TKDGSRYTLYL
+444 AKDGSRYTLYL

-462 EDMLDENRAEGKTE
+462 EDATDENRAEGKTS
-476 VVYAE
+476 VVYSELMA
-481 NVEDAKQ
+481 DAKQ
-488 KALDTFKGNAY
+488 KALDTFKGNSY
-499 NHNVTFDYYDRE
+499 NHNITFNYYDRE

-527 YDTYISAVTKQKG
+527 YDTYISAVTKSKG
-540 SKFYKYTCGN
+540 SKMYKYTCGN

>member
-1 MARSVTV
+1 MTKSVTI
-8 KFNNKSYNAI
+8 KFNNKSYNAT
-18 YNETTDEYEVE
+18 YNEATDEYEVE
-29 LTAPETGGIY
+29 LTAPDVGGIY
-39 NAQISCVDGE
+39 NAQISCVDGD
-49 TTNTTDIDIRI
+49 TTNTTDIDIRV

-108 NVLKKTTAKAND
+108 NVLKKTTAKSND

-159 NQNVILNQ
+159 NQNIILNQ
-167 NIVNTNDIKEGYYR
+167 NIVTTNEIEEGCYR

-193 VLNDSQEVGAN
+193 VLNDSQEAGAN

-219 ITKNENGTYAIA
+219 ITKRVDGTYKIA
-231 NIKSGLLV
+231 NIRSGKV
-239 DVVGGIF
+239 ADVLGATF
-246 ENGRNVYMWEDNNG
+246 QNGTNIQMWDDADNAAQKWTFTKRDNNS
-260 PAQEW
+260 
-265 RFVKKAENTYAIY
+265 YSIY
-278 LTTNTNFVI
+278 LAATNFVI
-287 DLQDGK
+287 DLTG
-293 AENGGNVEIWEYV
+293 ANASNGGNIEIWEYV

-311 ELWILEKLDE
+311 ELWVLEKLDE

-333 AEQINKNFINNED
+333 AEQIDKNFVNNED

-362 KLDVSVSTIVDVQ
+362 KLDVSVSTIVNVQ
-375 NDIFNLHTFMTNC
+375 NDIYNLHTFMTNC

-444 TKDGSRYTLYL
+444 AKDGSRYTLYL

-462 EDMLDENRAEGKTE
+462 EDMLDKNRAEGKTE

>member
-8 KFNNKSYNAI
+8 KFNDKLYNAT

-29 LTAPETGGIY
+29 LTAPDVGGIY
-39 NAQISCVDGE
+39 NAQISCVDGD
-49 TTNTTDIDIRI
+49 TTNTTDIDIRV
-60 LKQEQIKIT
+60 LKQEQIKII
-69 TDDTYMYIFD
+69 TDNTYMYIFD
-79 YKDFSVK
+79 YKDFTVK
-86 DIVELSNYEIN
+86 DVVELSNYEIN

-108 NVLKKTTAKAND
+108 NVLKKTTAKSND

-167 NIVNTNDIKEGYYR
+167 NIVTTNEIEEGYYR

-193 VLNDSQEVGAN
+193 VLNDSQEAGAN

-219 ITKNENGTYAIA
+219 ITKRVDGTYKIA
-231 NIKSGLLV
+231 NIRSGKV
-239 DVVGGIF
+239 ADVFGATF
-246 ENGRNVYMWEDNNG
+246 QNGTNIQMWDDTDNAAQKWTFTKRDNNS
-260 PAQEW
+260 
-265 RFVKKAENTYAIY
+265 YSIY
-278 LTTNTNFVI
+278 LAATNFVI
-287 DLQDGK
+287 DLTGTN
-293 AENGGNVEIWEYV
+293 ASNGGNIEIWEYV

-311 ELWILEKLDE
+311 ELWVLEKLDE

-333 AEQINKNFINNED
+333 AEQIDKNFVNNED

-375 NDIFNLHTFMTNC
+375 NDIYNLHTFMTNC

-411 KEIKKELIDVNAQPI
+411 KEIKKELIDVNAQTI

-444 TKDGSRYTLYL
+444 AKDGSRYTLYL

-527 YDTYISAVTKQKG
+527 YDTYISAVTKSKG
-540 SKFYKYTCGN
+540 SKMYKYTCGN
-550 IRIGFIDK
+550 IRIGFIAK